1 MASSH
6 PSLRDIA
13 RLLNVSHVTVSLAMR
28 NHPRISAERRAQIR
42 AMAEKLGYRP
52 DPMLASLVAYRNR
65 KRVKP
70 IAATLAWINRWPD
83 PKELRRHREFDAY
96 WVGAREAADAL
107 GYRVEE
113 FAIDGAMSTARLNA
127 ILLARGVMGLLI
139 PPHPPGTTWSDFGLD
154 WSRFAVVRFGF
165 SAVDL
170 RAHMIGND
178 QMRSSEL
185 AVRRMIQLG
194 YRRIGYVSAVGP
206 ENSTDGNFRMGYLR
220 GMETAGLAPLPP
232 LLFPAERID
241 PAGGPLK
248 AWLRKASPEAI
259 LTSLPALHGA
269 LKQLSYDVPGDIALA
284 ATSVRDGGAID
295 AGIDQNPG
303 EIGRVAAQTL
313 VAEINR
319 QERGMP
325 EHCRRILVESKWTDG
340 VSMPPRGP
348 ANRPE

>member
-52 DPMLASLVAYRNR
+52 DPMLASLVAYRNQ

-70 IAATLAWINRWPD
+70 IAATLAWINRWPN

-96 WVGAREAADAL
+96 WEGAREAAAAL

-113 FAIDGAMSTARLNA
+113 FTIDAGMSTSRLNS
-127 ILLARGVMGLLI
+127 ILLARDVMGLLI
-139 PPHPPGTTWSDFGLD
+139 PPHPAGTTWSDFGLD

-165 SAVDL
+165 SVVDL

-185 AVRRMIQLG
+185 AVRRMLQLG
-194 YRRIGYVSAVGP
+194 YRRIGYVSAFAP
-206 ENSTDGNFRMGYLR
+206 ETSTDGNFRMGYLR
-220 GMETAGLAPLPP
+220 GMETAGRASLAPL
-232 LLFPAERID
+232 LVADRLDAS
-241 PAGGPLK
+241 AVAQVKSWLK
-248 AWLRKASPEAI
+248 KEKPDAI
-259 LTSLPALHGA
+259 LTSVPELHGA
-269 LKQLSYDVPGDIALA
+269 LRQLKIDVPKSVGLA

-295 AGIDQNPG
+295 AGIDQNPI

-325 EHCRRILVESKWTDG
+325 EHCRRILVESKWVDG
-340 VSMPPRGP
+340 SSLPPRTT
-348 ANRPE
+348 AD

>member
-1 MASSH
+1 MATSN

-13 RLLNVSHVTVSLAMR
+13 RQLNVSHVTVSLAMR
-28 NHPRISAERRAQIR
+28 NHPRISAERRAQIH

-52 DPMLASLVAYRNR
+52 DPMLSSLVAYRNQ

-83 PKELRRHREFDAY
+83 PQALRRLHEFDAY
-96 WVGAREAADAL
+96 WTGAREAADAL

-113 FAIDGAMSTARLNA
+113 FAIDTGMSTSRLNS

-139 PPHPPGTTWSDFGLD
+139 PPHPQGTTWSDFGLD

-185 AVRRMIQLG
+185 AVRRMVQLG
-194 YRRIGYVSAVGP
+194 YRRIGYVSAVEP
-206 ENSTDGNFRMGYLR
+206 ENATDGNFRMGYLR
-220 GMETAGLAPLPP
+220 GLETVAISPIAPLILPGA
-232 LLFPAERID
+232 LNA
-241 PAGGPLK
+241 AVVK
-248 AWLRKASPEAI
+248 AWIKRFRPDGI
-259 LTSLPALHGA
+259 LTSLPELHPL
-269 LKQLSYDVPGDIALA
+269 LKQLKIGVPADIGLA
-284 ATSVRDGGAID
+284 ATSVRDGGKTD
-295 AGIDQNPG
+295 SGIDQNPV
-303 EIGRVAAQTL
+303 EIGRVAAQTII
-313 VAEINR
+313 AEINR

-325 EHCRRILVESKWTDG
+325 EHCRRILVESKWVDG
-340 VSMPPRGP
+340 SSLPPRIP
-348 ANRPE
+348 AN